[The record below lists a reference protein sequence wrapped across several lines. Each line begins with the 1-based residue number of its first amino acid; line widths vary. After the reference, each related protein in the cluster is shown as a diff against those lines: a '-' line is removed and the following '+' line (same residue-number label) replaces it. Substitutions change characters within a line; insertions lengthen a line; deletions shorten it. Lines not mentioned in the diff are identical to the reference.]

1 MAVKVTVQKDYL
13 RTEASISPQ
22 TPVSEV
28 DELLKATKTN
38 GKLVVLYNEG
48 HIQGINIEQNTKLT
62 GTKSDEVRA
71 IVAVADKNL

>member
-28 DELLKATKTN
+28 DELLKLTKTN

-48 HIQGINIEQNTKLT
+48 HIQGINIEQNTKIT
-62 GTKSDEVRA
+62 DAKSAEVRA
-71 IVAVADKNL
+71 IVKVSDKNL

>member
-1 MAVKVTVQKDYL
+1 MAIKITAQRDYL
-13 RTEASISPQ
+13 KTEASLSPQ

-48 HIQGINIEQNTKLT
+48 HIQGINIEQNSRLGQEQSEK
-62 GTKSDEVRA
+62 VRQL
-71 IVAVADKNL
+71 IAVKDKVL